1 MNKLPLIPNDK
12 ANHFIYGFIIF
23 ILSTLVFS
31 NLISLFIVSA
41 FAGSKELYDKASG
54 KGNPEFLD
62 FLATVL
68 PGLILTILSII

>member
-23 ILSTLVFS
+23 ILSTLIFT
-31 NLISLFIVSA
+31 NPISLLIVSIIG
-41 FAGSKELYDKASG
+41 GSKEIYDKVSG
-54 KGNPEFLD
+54 TGNPEFLD

-68 PGLILTILSII
+68 PGLILTILSIM